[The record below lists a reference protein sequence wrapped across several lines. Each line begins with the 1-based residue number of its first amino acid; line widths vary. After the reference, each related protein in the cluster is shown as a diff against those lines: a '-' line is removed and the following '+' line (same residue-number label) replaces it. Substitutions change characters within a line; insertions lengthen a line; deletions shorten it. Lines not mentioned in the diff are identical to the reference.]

1 MFLNILPPRNIV
13 HGGRGTPCIREG
25 KSYVVRDFFL
35 YCFFLY
41 FIPAKSKS
49 LDLAELYKS
58 GFKGILSCNLGPI
71 LQDFC
76 VLIKINLTKPIIW
89 KNYLIF
95 FSLNVK
101 QNTEANISL
110 ECLES
115 KRYNFVR
122 MQKMPNKEQKKPPWM
137 KQKWNLTKVQ
147 KLNSKHLIK
156 SEIDFWRST

>member
-1 MFLNILPPRNIV
+1 M

-25 KSYVVRDFFL
+25 KSYFVRDFFL

-89 KNYLIF
+89 KNYSIF
-95 FSLNVK
+95 FFFPLMSSKTQRQTFLWNAWSPSV
-101 QNTEANISL
+101 TTL
-110 ECLES
+110 WEC
-115 KRYNFVR
+115 KKCPTR
-122 MQKMPNKEQKKPPWM
+122 NKKNPPWM
-137 KQKWNLTKVQ
+137 KQKV
-147 KLNSKHLIK
+147 KL
-156 SEIDFWRST
+156 D